1 MKRLCIAFVILVF
14 LAGCAGTGKVATTD
28 HVSRQQDS
36 DLPATDLIKPSKLEG
51 AIAGDRKKPKS
62 KSKVRF
68 GVPDDDEDITSLL
81 EHDDF
86 KDFDLPIV
94 FNDAV
99 KYYVLYFTN
108 GKKKVFANWLK
119 KSRRY
124 VPMIKVILKEHGLP
138 EDLVYLAMIESG
150 FNPKAYSPAK
160 ACGPWQFIY
169 ETGGRYGLRVNFW
182 IDERRDPEK
191 STVAAAK
198 YLTDLF
204 NQFGH
209 WYLAAAG
216 YNAGER
222 RVEKA
227 IEKHNTN
234 DFWELSKYNALP
246 RETREYI
253 PRLIAASI
261 IAKDP
266 ERFGFGNI
274 QYDEPLTFVEV
285 KVPGATLLTAIARA
299 NSMDVGAL
307 KSLNPELLRGLTPPY
322 SDEYKIKLPARTNVE
337 RFLAKLETS
346 SVDERKI
353 RDVIVYKVKKKDT
366 VAKVLKKYG
375 VTMEELYMVN
385 ECDDRLKIK
394 PGMVLNIPT
403 FSSPS
408 PDSTIKAASVVSPV
422 REVGALPE
430 SPRVKQTKAEILT
443 EPVIQKQAE
452 KPGMTRGYHVVK
464 KGETLSGISNMH
476 GVDTASLISFND
488 LKGGKVYPNMKL
500 RLASSDSRKK
510 KEASPRVK
518 LHTVKKGETLAQ
530 ISGKYGVSVASIKS
544 VNNLKDGRIH
554 ASMTLKIVSDR
565 G

>member
-1 MKRLCIAFVILVF
+1 MKRLCTALVVLIF
-14 LAGCAGTGKVATTD
+14 LAGCAGTGKVGTTD
-28 HVSRQQDS
+28 QASRQQDS
-36 DLPATDLIKPSKLEG
+36 GFPAIDAKKSSTLEG
-51 AIAGDRKKPKS
+51 AIPGDRKTA

-68 GVPDDDEDITSLL
+68 GVPDDEEDITSLL

-108 GKKKVFANWLK
+108 EKKKVFANWLK

-150 FNPKAYSPAK
+150 FNPKAYSSAK

-274 QYDEPLTFVEV
+274 PYDDPLAFVEV

-299 NSMDVGAL
+299 NSMDVGVL

-322 SDEYKIKLPARTNVE
+322 SDEYRIKLPARTKVE

-346 SVDERKI
+346 SVHERKI

-366 VAKVLKKYG
+366 VARVLKKYG

-385 ECDDRLKIK
+385 ECGEHLKIK
-394 PGMVLNIPT
+394 PGMALNIPT

-408 PDSTIKAASVVSPV
+408 HDSTIQVASVVSPV
-422 REVGALPE
+422 REVGVLPE
-430 SPRVKQTKAEILT
+430 SPRVKETRAEMLK
-443 EPVIQKQAE
+443 EPLIQKQTE
-452 KPGMTRGYHVVK
+452 KPGVTRGYHVVK
-464 KGETLSGISNMH
+464 KGETLSQISSMH
-476 GVDTASLISFND
+476 TVDMASLISLNN

-500 RLASSDSRKK
+500 RLAGNDSRKR
-510 KEASPRVK
+510 KEGSPKVK

-530 ISGKYGVSVASIKS
+530 ISSKYGVSVASIKS
-544 VNNLKDGRIH
+544 LNNLKDGRVH
-554 ASMTLKIVSDR
+554 ASMTLKIVADH